1 MRLDD
6 LDNEVWRLIKHD
18 GRSPEEAA
26 ALLKRP
32 LAWVKR
38 RFEILQRRRTI
49 ATTLILPGWF
59 TPEQRRCAAQL
70 WLQDPHFAQR
80 YVQMQ
85 IHWEFCPPRK
95 NAVTRR
101 CG

>member
-1 MRLDD
+1 MRLDE
-6 LDNEVWRLIKHD
+6 LDDKLWRLMSCH
-18 GRSPEEAA
+18 GRTPEETA
-26 ALLKRP
+26 ALLERP
-32 LAWVKR
+32 LDWVNR
-38 RFEILQRRRTI
+38 RFEILRLRNSE
-49 ATTLILPGWF
+49 LILPGWF